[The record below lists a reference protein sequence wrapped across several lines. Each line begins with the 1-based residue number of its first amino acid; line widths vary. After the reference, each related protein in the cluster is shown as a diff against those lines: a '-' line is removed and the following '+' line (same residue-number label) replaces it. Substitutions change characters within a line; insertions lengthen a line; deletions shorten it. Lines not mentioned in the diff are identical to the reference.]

1 MFEEEKEANEII
13 ASLKKALK
21 NVRIQS
27 WKADGLGNIR
37 GKYGYLVVV
46 SAKIPDRPSMPN
58 AVVPR
63 LVDAEFIAAANPRYS
78 EALSSCNNLKA
89 QVTKIIDELDP
100 EARNFIFLNKTECIA
115 DAGSRMV
122 DVGEQLTK
130 MNGGK

>member
-1 MFEEEKEANEII
+1 MSVSFILLMTI
-13 ASLKKALK
+13 T
-21 NVRIQS
+21 IF
-27 WKADGLGNIR
+27 
-37 GKYGYLVVV
+37 GKTEQVFL
-46 SAKIPDRPSMPN
+46 PSETKPS
-58 AVVPR
+58 
-63 LVDAEFIAAANPRYS
+63 YS